1 MSSSS
6 NCTSGFGVAIQGRE
20 RALKTTFFFVFPIA
34 FVDSKWFE
42 LEELSILFT
51 VQLSLHPEYGR
62 FTCRIWRFYAVCHS
76 WSSDPA
82 VSVSS
87 SWSLQ
92 TSQSSTILDLT
103 NRWVG
108 CVGPPNLWK
117 TPGNF
122 RGLVSRD
129 CQIYSTPIVQKTTGS
144 GTALELTTD
153 HGGPTAMDA
162 RQRSLTRLRQP
173 GSLSCWLKVIPIVQ
187 REFPLLTLT
196 YPGPLILC
204 FHFETVKEVKWLVV
218 LTLIPVQKSPAR
230 SLLLEQACNAR
241 LSI

>member
-1 MSSSS
+1 MSLGLQTLIVRKGSVKSSWVMSSSS
-6 NCTSGFGVAIQGRE
+6 NCTSGFGVAIQGHE
-20 RALKTTFFFVFPIA
+20 CALKTTFFFVFPIA

-51 VQLSLHPEYGR
+51 VQLSLHSQYGP

-122 RGLVSRD
+122 RVLVSRD
-129 CQIYSTPIVQKTTGS
+129 CQIYSTPIVQKNN
-144 GTALELTTD
+144 
-153 HGGPTAMDA
+153 
-162 RQRSLTRLRQP
+162 RLRN
-173 GSLSCWLKVIPIVQ
+173 SAW
-187 REFPLLTLT
+187 TH
-196 YPGPLILC
+196 YGPRWTDCNGYSTKIAHRVCQLC
-204 FHFETVKEVKWLVV
+204 FVNLDHCL
-218 LTLIPVQKSPAR
+218 AG
-230 SLLLEQACNAR
+230 
-241 LSI
+241 